1 MNDQVYNLVIE
12 ILKSDL
18 TRESKDEIVRFYLL
32 PRNTPVRSIVELPNE
47 EIIED
52 FGGVHRPSPHDLT
65 RKANPKMAQEEDAI
79 SASLGDIK

>member
-18 TRESKDEIVRFYLL
+18 TRESKDEIVRFFLL
-32 PRNTPVRSIVELPNE
+32 PRNTPVRPKVEQTAE
-47 EIIED
+47 ELVEE
-52 FGGVHRPSPHDLT
+52 FGTVHRPTPHNLD

-79 SASLGDIK
+79 ADSLGGRI